1 LVELLKVL
9 LVFVLI
15 IRLLQQKWNLG
26 GVMLIGAAALGLLMG
41 MGPAGILGVAWRS
54 SIEWSGVS
62 VMVALALIMVLEN
75 ILRKTGT
82 LKRLVDSSSGLL
94 GDRRLVMGLMPAIIG
109 VLPSAGGAYFSAP
122 MVEASSG
129 GAQIRPERKS
139 FINYW
144 FRHIWEYISPL
155 YPGFIITASI
165 AQVPMG
171 KLFLYQVAFPLTVIA
186 TGAIFAFRGVGKE
199 GTKLESKG
207 KLADMLSAVTCFSP
221 ILAVM
226 LMVMIMKVDIS
237 LAMVIVVA
245 SLFVYFRYS
254 PSRVWA
260 TLKESISV
268 KTLLLVLGVNVFKGI
283 MEGSGAVNNLPAFF
297 QSTGVPVEAVLFILP
312 FLVGMITGITLA
324 FVGVTF
330 PLILPLIG
338 GTAPDLSMLAFAYA
352 SGFAGVM
359 FSPVHLCLVLTK
371 EYFKAE
377 FIPIFR
383 LMLVPELIV
392 LAVAFAQM
400 VLL

>member
-1 LVELLKVL
+1 DV
-9 LVFVLI
+9 
-15 IRLLQQKWNLG
+15 
-26 GVMLIGAAALGLLMG
+26 
-41 MGPAGILGVAWRS
+41 
-54 SIEWSGVS
+54 
-62 VMVALALIMVLEN
+62 
-75 ILRKTGT
+75 GT
-82 LKRLVDSSSGLL
+82 
-94 GDRRLVMGLMPAIIG
+94 
-109 VLPSAGGAYFSAP
+109 
-122 MVEASSG
+122 
-129 GAQIRPERKS
+129 
-139 FINYW
+139 
-144 FRHIWEYISPL
+144 
-155 YPGFIITASI
+155 
-165 AQVPMG
+165 
-171 KLFLYQVAFPLTVIA
+171 
-186 TGAIFAFRGVGKE
+186 E
-199 GTKLESKG
+199 GTKLTSKG
-207 KLADMLSAVTCFSP
+207 KLADMRSAVICFSP

-226 LMVMIMKVDIS
+226 LMVMILKVDIS
-237 LAMVIVVA
+237 LAMIIVVA
-245 SLFVYFRYS
+245 TLFVYFKYS
-254 PSRVWA
+254 PSRIWA

-268 KTLLLVLGVNVFKGI
+268 KTLLLVLGVNVFKGV

-338 GTAPDLSMLAFAYA
+338 GTTPDLSMLAFAYA

-371 EYFKAE
+371 EYFNAE